1 MHDLFQDVDLE
12 VAVLAAGDG
21 NGAVVAAG
29 AVAAA
34 VLVAQGLEFLPAG
47 VPVHQL
53 AVLVM
58 AAGTAHP
65 LGIKGDAGAGVRH
78 GAAFAILHVKTPLLC
93 SYSQRNRRWGL
104 SGCGPNQ
111 SGPRLTLHRAAGAA
125 HIGSVYHNPLPP
137 ATLFIPLQQATV

>member
-1 MHDLFQDVDLE
+1 MDAGLRHGEVILHAEQDGVHVHDLFQNVDLE

-47 VPVHQL
+47 VPVHQF

-65 LGIKGDAGAGVRH
+65 LGVKGDAGAGVRH
-78 GAAFAILHVKTPLLC
+78 GAAFAILHVKTPLLF
-93 SYSQRNRRWGL
+93 SYSQRNRRWVY
-104 SGCGPNQ
+104 P
-111 SGPRLTLHRAAGAA
+111 GAA
-125 HIGSVYHNPLPP
+125 QTG
-137 ATLFIPLQQATV
+137 AGRG

>member
-1 MHDLFQDVDLE
+1 M
-12 VAVLAAGDG
+12 AVLAARDG
-21 NGAVVAAG
+21 HRAVVAAG

-65 LGIKGDAGAGVRH
+65 LGVKGDAGAGVRH
-78 GAAFAILHVKTPLLC
+78 GAAFAILHVKTPLL
-93 SYSQRNRRWGL
+93 
-104 SGCGPNQ
+104 
-111 SGPRLTLHRAAGAA
+111 
-125 HIGSVYHNPLPP
+125 V
-137 ATLFIPLQQATV
+137 